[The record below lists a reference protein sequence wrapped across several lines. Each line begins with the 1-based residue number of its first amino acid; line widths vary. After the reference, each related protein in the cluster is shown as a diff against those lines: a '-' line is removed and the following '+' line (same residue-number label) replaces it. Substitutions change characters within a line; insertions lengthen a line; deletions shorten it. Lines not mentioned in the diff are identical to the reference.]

1 MLESIIMQE
10 GYIFFLYISFQNSIK
25 CGPENIEKVNESVWV
40 VPFWNLFK
48 LFYALIWRNSLTGI
62 FYLLGLYYFSYTGHH
77 PPPLSHLF
85 SFLLQMIEVLITDCS
100 SLYLEKWNIKQIGC
114 CQPAALNFL
123 LCQHQSIFRL
133 RGWHSFEILFV
144 SDLIF
149 QSSSRRVVVVGRLPF
164 PKEVYEIYL
173 SYKF

>member
-1 MLESIIMQE
+1 MRP
-10 GYIFFLYISFQNSIK
+10 ISFFHFFAWIYYHAGGLHFFVYKFSKFNQMWSWK
-25 CGPENIEKVNESVWV
+25 HWKGQWV
-40 VPFWNLFK
+40 RLSCSFWNLFK
-48 LFYALIWRNSLTGI
+48 LFYGLIWRNSLTGI

-149 QSSSRRVVVVGRLPF
+149 QSSSRRVVVEGRLPF
-164 PKEVYEIYL
+164 
-173 SYKF
+173 